1 MILSFDIGIKNL
13 AYCILDN
20 DEDNKLRII
29 KWDIIKILEDN
40 EKCKGFPLDELTKRL
55 YKQLNSHFYSY
66 NITKVLLENQP
77 VLKNPV
83 MKSVQMIVFSFFQY
97 QAILLAR
104 EINTIKLINAS
115 NKLKVGKTFTE
126 INNNEDIIKIKSKY
140 TRNKKFAIEYTYKI
154 LQDRIENFETLIEY
168 FKENKKRDDLADAF
182 LQGMYYIDFVN
193 PSTN

>member
-13 AYCILDN
+13 AYCILDKH
-20 DEDNKLRII
+20 EDNKLSII
-29 KWDIIKILEDN
+29 KWDIIKLLEDN

-182 LQGMYYIDFVN
+182 LQGIYYIDFVN

>member
-13 AYCILDN
+13 AYCILDK
-20 DEDNKLRII
+20 DEDNKLSII
-29 KWDIIKILEDN
+29 KWDIIKLLEDN

>member
-13 AYCILDN
+13 AYCILDK
-20 DEDNKLRII
+20 DEDNKLSII
-29 KWDIIKILEDN
+29 KWDIIKLLEDN

-182 LQGMYYIDFVN
+182 LQGIYYIDFVN

>member
-13 AYCILDN
+13 AYCILDK

-29 KWDIIKILEDN
+29 KWDIIKLLEDN

-104 EINTIKLINAS
+104 EINTIKLVNAS

-154 LQDRIENFETLIEY
+154 LEDRIENFETLIEY

-182 LQGMYYIDFVN
+182 LQGIYYIDFVN

>member
-13 AYCILDN
+13 AYCILDK
-20 DEDNKLRII
+20 DEDNKLSII
-29 KWDIIKILEDN
+29 KWDIIKLLEDN

-104 EINTIKLINAS
+104 EINTIKLVNAS

-154 LQDRIENFETLIEY
+154 LEDRIEDFETLTEY
-168 FKENKKRDDLADAF
+168 FRENKKRDDLADAF

>member
-13 AYCILDN
+13 AYCILDK
-20 DEDNKLRII
+20 DEDNKLSII
-29 KWDIIKILEDN
+29 KWDIIKLLEDN

-154 LQDRIENFETLIEY
+154 LEDRIENFETLIEY

>member
-13 AYCILDN
+13 AYCILDK

-29 KWDIIKILEDN
+29 KWDIIKLLEDN

-126 INNNEDIIKIKSKY
+126 INNNENIIKIKSKY

-154 LQDRIENFETLIEY
+154 LEDRIENFETLIEY

>member
-104 EINTIKLINAS
+104 EINTIKLVNAS

-154 LQDRIENFETLIEY
+154 LEDRIENFETLIEY

>member
-13 AYCILDN
+13 AYCILDK
-20 DEDNKLRII
+20 DEDNKLSII
-29 KWDIIKILEDN
+29 KWDIIKLLEDN

-97 QAILLAR
+97 QTILLAR
-104 EINTIKLINAS
+104 EINTIKLVNAS

>member
-13 AYCILDN
+13 AYCILDK

-29 KWDIIKILEDN
+29 KWDIIKLLEDN

-104 EINTIKLINAS
+104 EINTIKLVNAS

-154 LQDRIENFETLIEY
+154 LEDRIENFETLIEY

>member
-13 AYCILDN
+13 AYCILDK
-20 DEDNKLRII
+20 DEDNKLSII
-29 KWDIIKILEDN
+29 KWDIIKLLEDN

-154 LQDRIENFETLIEY
+154 LQDRIENFETLIEF

-182 LQGMYYIDFVN
+182 LQGIYYIDFVN

>member
-13 AYCILDN
+13 AYCILDK
-20 DEDNKLRII
+20 DEDNKLSII
-29 KWDIIKILEDN
+29 KWDIIKLLEDN

-104 EINTIKLINAS
+104 EINTIKLVNAS

-154 LQDRIENFETLIEY
+154 LEDRIENFETLIEY

>member
-13 AYCILDN
+13 AYCILDK
-20 DEDNKLRII
+20 DEDNKLCII
-29 KWDIIKILEDN
+29 KWDIIKLLEDN

-104 EINTIKLINAS
+104 EINTIKLVNAS

-154 LQDRIENFETLIEY
+154 LEDRIENFETLIEY